1 MTRTPPRPR
10 HGKRDHS
17 PPPGFPSAP
26 PDPLPDAGRGEVAVV
41 VPLVTPRPSVDEALS
56 LFLLRRHLGG
66 IDRVLL
72 VPQGL
77 ALDFP
82 HDDFRVLRVPDACMA
97 GIAAYNR
104 LMLSGWFYRIFAGYR
119 FILIH
124 QLDCLLFD
132 GGLDRWCRAGWSY
145 LGAPWYAR
153 GPGARPVAVGNGG
166 LSLRRIDHAIAVLE
180 SDRLSPWP
188 RLAQQRR
195 HFARGGHLRALV
207 ARILRARR
215 AADGRPLA
223 ERYLDGFDR
232 PEDEFW
238 AYHAPFFLADYR
250 LPAPE
255 EALAFAVEAQPAVAT
270 ARLGGRLPFG
280 CHAWARMDRGFWLDR
295 LAEAGLP
302 EDAALSA
309 QVPAA
314 LSLSA
319 QAPAV
324 VSSAN

>member
-1 MTRTPPRPR
+1 MARTPPHQR

-17 PPPGFPSAP
+17 PPAGFPSTP

-41 VPLVTPRPSVDEALS
+41 VPLVTPRPSTDEALS
-56 LFLLRRHLGG
+56 LRLLRHHLGG
-66 IDRVLL
+66 SDRFLL

-77 ALDFP
+77 KLDFR

-132 GGLDRWCRAGWSY
+132 GGLERWCGARWSY

-153 GPGARPVAVGNGG
+153 GSAARPVAVGNGG
-166 LSLRRIDHAIAVLE
+166 LSLRRTDHAIAVLE

-195 HFARGGHLRALV
+195 HFACGGHLRALV
-207 ARILRARR
+207 ARILRAHR
-215 AADGRPLA
+215 APDGRPLA

-238 AYHAPFFLADYR
+238 AYHAPFLLADYR
-250 LPAPE
+250 LPAPAV
-255 EALAFAVEAQPAVAT
+255 ALAFAVEAQPAVAA
-270 ARLGGRLPFG
+270 ARLGDRLPFG
-280 CHAWARMDRGFWLDR
+280 CHAWARMGRDFWLER

-302 EDAALSA
+302 EDAE
-309 QVPAA
+309 PA
-314 LSLSA
+314 A